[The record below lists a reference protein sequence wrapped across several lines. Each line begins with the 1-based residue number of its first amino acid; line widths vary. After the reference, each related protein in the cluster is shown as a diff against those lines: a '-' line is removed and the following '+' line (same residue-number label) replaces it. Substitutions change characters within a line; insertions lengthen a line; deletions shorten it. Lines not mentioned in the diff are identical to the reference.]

1 MPKMHWMKHL
11 MATII
16 VTATDQFG
24 APSQYTVKTWPA
36 RVTYG
41 DRYISSAA
49 GSAVIVAVMEAYT
62 TQEVFSYLQDYNDAN
77 IIEANNSLVETVFNV
92 SSYADREATQ
102 NAINTALGL
111 SSTGSGDW
119 VAINRRSLKR
129 SMNRRN
135 RGYTYLARTGG

>member
-41 DRYISSAA
+41 DRYLSSAA
-49 GSAVIVAVMEAYT
+49 GSSVIVAVMEAYT
-62 TQEVFSYLQDYNDAN
+62 TQEVFSYLKDYNDAN
-77 IIEANNSLVETVFNV
+77 IIEANNSLVETVFDV
-92 SSYADREATQ
+92 VDEDREATQ
-102 NAINTALGL
+102 NEINTALGL
-111 SSTGSGDW
+111 NGNGSSDW
-119 VAINRRSLKR
+119 VTINRRSLKR
-129 SMNRRN
+129 SMNRRG
-135 RGYTYLARTGG
+135 RGYTYLARTGGE